1 MMTTNPQR
9 VNAPKQNFGP
19 SRVDKLLK
27 FNEIE
32 YPEILENG
40 FMASANSTA
49 ESAKSHTGPLYP
61 STKDLSKNAA
71 VLSGAITISRNPASG
86 PGKDPFPGSHLDFK
100 SSVRKHSFKIL

>member
-9 VNAPKQNFGP
+9 VNAPKQNSGP

-32 YPEILENG
+32 YPDLDKG

-61 STKDLSKNAA
+61 STKDLPKNAA
-71 VLSGAITISRNPASG
+71 VLSGAITISRNPDSG
-86 PGKDPFPGSHLDFK
+86 PGKDPFPGSHLNFK
-100 SSVRKHSFKIL
+100 SIVRKHSFKIL